1 MTTIRT
7 LLAIAASESWLL
19 FQIDVKKLFLMGI
32 QGRSLHAY
40 TLGGYSFFKNHV
52 CQLQHSLSGPK
63 QAPRIWFD
71 KLSTTLPDKDT
82 YVDRIISLV
91 EGFLDQFE
99 DSKRAG

>member
-1 MTTIRT
+1 MRT
-7 LLAIAASESWLL
+7 PWGVILSSKD
-19 FQIDVKKLFLMGI
+19 Q
-32 QGRSLHAY
+32 
-40 TLGGYSFFKNHV
+40 V
-52 CQLQHSLSGPK
+52 CQLQHSLYGPK